1 MAEVNGLQNVKTN
14 TAIALQNYNSD
25 HNVAWDFGTNWSN
38 VKTDFET
45 FINKYL
51 FPKLNESTLT
61 TDTSVQVKDVE
72 DGSNDNNTDELE
84 KQLEDLDF

>member
-51 FPKLNESTLT
+51 FPK
-61 TDTSVQVKDVE
+61 
-72 DGSNDNNTDELE
+72 
-84 KQLEDLDF
+84 